1 MHIYLN
7 LREKGA
13 TSGYINPTD
22 SPNQEYEGQI
32 GCVLTFTGAELQG
45 QMKHVPVGDENV
57 FINNQLQ
64 SHSNNSESVLHF
76 LSKLDENGMI
86 WDDIQNDAA
95 AESTPEELSLRM
107 RKEKPVN
114 SNTVGHCSI

>member
-1 MHIYLN
+1 
-7 LREKGA
+7 
-13 TSGYINPTD
+13 
-22 SPNQEYEGQI
+22 
-32 GCVLTFTGAELQG
+32 
-45 QMKHVPVGDENV
+45 MKHVPVGDENV